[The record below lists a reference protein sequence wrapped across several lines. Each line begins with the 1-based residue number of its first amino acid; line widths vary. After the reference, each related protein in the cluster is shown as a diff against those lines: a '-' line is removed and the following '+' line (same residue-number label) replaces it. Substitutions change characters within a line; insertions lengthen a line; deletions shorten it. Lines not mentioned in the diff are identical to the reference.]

1 MGRSR
6 YKIIQQ
12 DAPHFVTLTVLHWI
26 PVFTRPATVDIVLD
40 SLRFLMA
47 EGLKVH
53 AYVILENHLHLVIQ
67 SEQLG
72 KDLARLKSYTAKQLI
87 AYLNTHNVKTILEQL
102 AFYKKAHKDD
112 RTYQFW
118 QEGSHPEIILNDDM
132 MRQKIDYIHQNP
144 VKRGYVDQAS
154 HWRYSSARNYEDH
167 IGLIDV
173 CKTW

>member
-47 EGLKVH
+47 EGMKVH
-53 AYVILENHLHLVIQ
+53 AYVILENHLHLVLQ

-72 KDLARLKSYTAKQLI
+72 KDLARLKAYTAKALI
-87 AYLNTHNVKTILEQL
+87 AYLSTHQVKTILDQL

-112 RTYQFW
+112 RAYQFW
-118 QEGSHPEIILNDDM
+118 QEGVHPEIILHEEM

-154 HWRYSSARNYEDH
+154 HWRYSSARDYEGQV
-167 IGLIDV
+167 GLIEI
-173 CKTW
+173 CKFW